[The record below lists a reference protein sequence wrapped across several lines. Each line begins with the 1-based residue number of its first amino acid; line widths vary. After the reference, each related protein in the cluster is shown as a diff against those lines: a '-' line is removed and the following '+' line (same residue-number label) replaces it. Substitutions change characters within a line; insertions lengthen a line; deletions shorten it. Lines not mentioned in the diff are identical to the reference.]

1 MKNKHLSLEERFEIE
16 KGLNNNLSFKQIG
29 NSIGKSCTTISREIR
44 NHYVTKNTGAVGR
57 PFFDCIH
64 RNKCEFRVKG
74 TKCNQKHCIHYQ
86 KENCQKLSKPPY
98 VCNGCK
104 NRNQCTL
111 SKRLYDS
118 IYSYKEYKGNL
129 SESRSGVIIDQ
140 DEIDNL
146 NSILVPLINEQNQ
159 SIYHAI
165 TNNKNKIMHSDKTI
179 YKLIDL
185 GILEVRNIDLPY
197 KEK

>member
-129 SESRSGVIIDQ
+129 SEWF
-140 DEIDNL
+140 
-146 NSILVPLINEQNQ
+146 
-159 SIYHAI
+159 Y
-165 TNNKNKIMHSDKTI
+165 NK
-179 YKLIDL
+179 
-185 GILEVRNIDLPY
+185 
-197 KEK
+197 